1 MSEAEKRLKRVCF
14 TGHRPEKLNIPEEEI
29 KDRLRNEIRKAIEDG
44 YITFISGMARG
55 VDMWAAEIVLE
66 EKNHNSNIKLICAS
80 PFEGFEK
87 SWDFNEKQRY
97 INILQNADYIK
108 YVCEHYS
115 RQCFQIRNA
124 WMVDH
129 SARVIAAYN
138 GESGGTRNTVRY
150 AKNKNVEVYNILEE
164 DNI

>member
-1 MSEAEKRLKRVCF
+1 MNEEAKRLRRVCF
-14 TGHRPEKLNIPEEEI
+14 TGHRPEKLNLSEKEV
-29 KDRLRNEIRKAIEDG
+29 KDKLRDAIRKSIADG
-44 YITFISGMARG
+44 YTTFISGMARG

-66 EKNHNSNIKLICAS
+66 ERKMNDNIKLICAS
-80 PFEGFEK
+80 PYEGFEK
-87 SWDFNEKQRY
+87 SWSFAERRRY
-97 INILQNADYIK
+97 NTILGKADYVK

-115 RQCFQIRNA
+115 RECFQIRNV

-150 AKNKNVEVYNILEE
+150 ATSKNIEIYNI
-164 DNI
+164 NGV